1 MRQRMNKENN
11 QLNILKQEFPSKSPF
26 ISYEEF
32 LAQTGIDEE
41 RYAELTE
48 IGWLK
53 PAQQTESTALF
64 LPNDIYKVRKLEK
77 ISKDFEIQAL
87 PSAIIVDLLERVE
100 NLEQQIQELSAR
112 IK

>member
-1 MRQRMNKENN
+1 MPNENN
-11 QLNILKQEFPSKSPF
+11 QLNISKKDFPSKSPF
-26 ISYEEF
+26 IPFDEF
-32 LAQTGIDEE
+32 LQQAGITQE
-41 RYAELTE
+41 RYNELTE

-53 PAQQTESTALF
+53 PSQQTSNAPLF

-100 NLEQQIQELSAR
+100 NLEKQIEELNSR

>member
-1 MRQRMNKENN
+1 MNKENN
-11 QLNILKQEFPSKSPF
+11 QLNILKSETPSKSPF
-26 ISYEEF
+26 IAYDEF
-32 LAQTGIDEE
+32 LSQAGIDKE
-41 RYAELTE
+41 RYEELTE
-48 IGWLK
+48 IGWLQ
-53 PAQQTESTALF
+53 PAQQTENAPLF

-100 NLEQQIQELSAR
+100 NLEGQIQELSAR